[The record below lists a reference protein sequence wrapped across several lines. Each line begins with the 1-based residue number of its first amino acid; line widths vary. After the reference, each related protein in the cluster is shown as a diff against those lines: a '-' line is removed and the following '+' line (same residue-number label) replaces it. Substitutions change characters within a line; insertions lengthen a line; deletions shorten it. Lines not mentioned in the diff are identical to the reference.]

1 MVRALAPRS
10 TGGRCGVRRLA
21 PHRVPSRNAEDAGEL
36 TGPEDHPSSDAIEPT
51 ASDESAV
58 RPPDPE
64 PSPANETAARPS
76 DPGPASV
83 LSEPYDAPPAVPAVT
98 AGPPGIATFSLE
110 GRAAPGLYL
119 VGWLATGAGL
129 ALLLVAL
136 LSGGQLAAT
145 ALLIAGVLLLGV
157 GLLAAAGSQT
167 IERTRRASA
176 VPQAYRGPSPFLVFL
191 ATLPPTVIL
200 GAIAVIP
207 FFVLGVSQLDQSP
220 LALLVSLVIT
230 VIVYVATLRLLVVGP
245 GALSWRDM
253 GLVRPDASRLR
264 ELAVGAALAIP
275 IVILTSVL
283 ADVLVAL
290 LGASP
295 PSIVPLNTGAVGL
308 VLNLLSAAVVT
319 PFGEELFFRGFAT
332 TAWVRGM
339 GERGG
344 LIRGAVFFA
353 IIHVLLVGGPTFS
366 EAFRAAIVGFVG
378 RLPVSLALGW
388 IFLRRR
394 SLYAS
399 MGLHATFNATLVI
412 VSQIATGAVGF

>member
-1 MVRALAPRS
+1 LSDREDQ
-10 TGGRCGVRRLA
+10 
-21 PHRVPSRNAEDAGEL
+21 PSPDVGEQR
-36 TGPEDHPSSDAIEPT
+36 G
-51 ASDESAV
+51 SDESA
-58 RPPDPE
+58 RPPEVADPDDLTNVAPE
-64 PSPANETAARPS
+64 PGAAA
-76 DPGPASV
+76 GSV
-83 LSEPYDAPPAVPAVT
+83 

-119 VGWLATGAGL
+119 VGWLATGLGL
-129 ALLLVAL
+129 ALLIVAV
-136 LSGGQLAAT
+136 LSGGQLAST

-157 GLLAAAGSQT
+157 GLVAAAGSQA
-167 IERTRRASA
+167 IERGRHAPA
-176 VPQAYRGPSPFLVFL
+176 VPGAYRGPSPFLVFL

-207 FFVLGVSQLDQSP
+207 LVVLGVSQLEQSP
-220 LALLVSLVIT
+220 LALFVSLVVT
-230 VIVYVATLRLLVVGP
+230 ALVYVATLRLLVVGP

-253 GLVRPDASRLR
+253 GLARPDADRLR
-264 ELAVGAALAIP
+264 DLAIGAALAIP

-295 PSIVPLNTGAVGL
+295 PSIVPLNTGLVGL
-308 VLNLLSAAVVT
+308 ALNLLSAAVIT
-319 PFGEELFFRGFAT
+319 PFGEELFFRGFST

-353 IIHVLLVGGPTFS
+353 VIHVLLIGGPTFS

-399 MGLHATFNATLVI
+399 IGLHATFNATLVI
-412 VSQIATGAVGF
+412 VSEIAAGSVGF

>member
-1 MVRALAPRS
+1 MVRARAPTSRRGPS
-10 TGGRCGVRRLA
+10 GGRRPARRRA
-21 PHRVPSRNAEDAGEL
+21 RSRTAEGAGDLSDREDHSSSGSGDR
-36 TGPEDHPSSDAIEPT
+36 TGSDDEGAVSAAGAAGPE
-51 ASDESAV
+51 
-58 RPPDPE
+58 
-64 PSPANETAARPS
+64 ETAG
-76 DPGPASV
+76 GPADPR
-83 LSEPYDAPPAVPAVT
+83 LPGQNGAV

-110 GRAAPGLYL
+110 GRSAPGLYL
-119 VGWLATGAGL
+119 VGWLGTGVGL
-129 ALLLVAL
+129 GMLLVAV
-136 LSGGQLAAT
+136 LSGGQLAST
-145 ALLIAGVLLLGV
+145 ALLIAGVLLLGL
-157 GLLAAAGSQT
+157 GLVAAAGSQA
-167 IERTRRASA
+167 IERGRRAMSA
-176 VPQAYRGPSPFLVFL
+176 PGAYRGPSPFLVFV

-207 FFVLGVSQLDQSP
+207 LVMLGISQLEQSP
-220 LALLVSLVIT
+220 LALFVSLVVT
-230 VIVYVATLRLLVVGP
+230 TLVYVATLRLLVVGP
-245 GALSWRDM
+245 GALSWREM
-253 GLVRPDASRLR
+253 GLVRPDGARLR
-264 ELAVGAALAIP
+264 DLAIGAALALP

-295 PSIVPLNTGAVGL
+295 PSIVPLNTGLVGL
-308 VLNLLSAAVVT
+308 ALNLLSAAVIT
-319 PFGEELFFRGFAT
+319 PFGEELFFRGFST

-353 IIHVLLVGGPTFS
+353 VIHVLLIGGPTFS

-399 MGLHATFNATLVI
+399 IGLHATFNATLVI
-412 VSQIATGAVGF
+412 VSEIATGSIGF